1 MSYYYLKTGSD
12 TLVLE
17 DTVSELSLGGIKREF
32 GVTNFIGAD
41 GGVVTGSGSIG
52 SRKFTI
58 SRKEKVESGDGSAWN
73 SRRSDY
79 LKWFLKNKDVDV
91 WLYVEDGES
100 SIVTRTLVYC
110 TDIGSEKYKN
120 IRISGDRSITLVSPS
135 GVFESTTTTDY
146 TGYTGLTGYGS
157 ITLSPAVDSMLDV
170 PGIWTINPNAT
181 LNTAKIWIAE
191 SIGFSLAGP
200 FSSGVDII
208 YDHKENTFTL
218 GIITYNISNYLQS
231 GGRFTIPSDTATI
244 YYYFSASVDL
254 DLSIYKR
261 YI

>member
-1 MSYYYLKTGSD
+1 MSYYYLYDGSS

-17 DTVSELSLGGIKREF
+17 DTVSGLSLGGLKRSF
-32 GVTNFIGAD
+32 GVSDFIGAD
-41 GGVVTGSGSIG
+41 GGVISGTGTLG
-52 SRKFTI
+52 SRKFVI

-79 LKWFLKNKDVDV
+79 LRWFLKNKDVDI

-100 SIVTRTLVYC
+100 SIVSRTLVYC
-110 TDIGSEKYKN
+110 LDIGTEKYKN
-120 IRISGDRSITLVSPS
+120 IRISDSRSITLISPS
-135 GVFESTTTTDY
+135 GVFEETTATNY
-146 TGYTGLTGYGS
+146 TGFTSLTGFGS
-157 ITLSPAVDSMLDV
+157 ITLSPAIASMLDV

-200 FSSGVDII
+200 FTSGVDII
-208 YDHKENTFTL
+208 YDHRENTFTL
-218 GIITYNISNYLQS
+218 GIITYNINNYLQS
-231 GGRFTIPSDTATI
+231 GGRFTIPSQTSTI

-254 DLSIYKR
+254 ELSIYKR
-261 YI
+261 YV